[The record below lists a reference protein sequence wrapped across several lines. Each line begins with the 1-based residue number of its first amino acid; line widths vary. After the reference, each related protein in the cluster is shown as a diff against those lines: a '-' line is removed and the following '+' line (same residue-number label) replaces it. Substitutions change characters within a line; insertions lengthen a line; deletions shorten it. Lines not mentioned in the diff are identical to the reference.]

1 MLVLMAPET
10 LIPARHPARAVKR
23 LADVC
28 LRELSGLF
36 DLMYARVGR
45 PSIPPE
51 RLLKSMLLM
60 ALYSINSERMF
71 CERLRY
77 DMLFRWFLDMSMVD
91 EPFDA
96 SSFSRNR
103 ERLLEHEV
111 AHRFLQTI
119 VALAQKNRLM
129 SSEHFS
135 VDGTLIQAWASMKSF
150 RPKDEDDDDRGDGN
164 GWADFKG
171 QTRSNETHESKTDP
185 EAKLTRKGSGQEAKL
200 AFTEHALME
209 NRNGLIVDVAVRP
222 SVGVT
227 EPEAALDLLM
237 RAVPLG
243 GNITVGA
250 DKGYDTKDF
259 IEDLRELNVSS
270 ASRRMSPNASPST
283 GAQASTAEL
292 PGIKGTKSAKSSGV
306 GLNRF
311 SAGRRRLAGAGRRAT
326 EESQR
331 PTSSQRW
338 SQPPTTS
345 CESGSYW
352 RPERCER
359 RKSGGR
365 DNLQGAKRR
374 GEMHKLALE
383 ALFSSPC

>member
-1 MLVLMAPET
+1 MLVLMAPDT
-10 LIPARHPARAVKR
+10 LIPARHPARDVKR
-23 LADVC
+23 LADEC
-28 LRELSGLF
+28 LGELSGLF
-36 DLMYARVGR
+36 DQMYARVGR

-60 ALYSINSERMF
+60 ALYSISSERMF

-77 DMLFRWFLDMSMVD
+77 DMLFRWFVDMSMVD

-150 RPKDEDDDDRGDGN
+150 RPKDEDDNDRGDGN

-171 QTRSNETHESKTDP
+171 QKRSNETHESKTDP
-185 EAKLTRKGSGQEAKL
+185 EAKLMRKGGGQEAKL
-200 AFTEHALME
+200 TFTEHALME
-209 NRNGLIVDVAVRP
+209 NRNGLIVDVSVRP

-250 DKGYDTKDF
+250 DKSYDTKDF
-259 IEDLRELNVSS
+259 IAGCRQLGVTPHVAQCITEHRGSGLDDRTT
-270 ASRRMSPNASPST
+270 RHT
-283 GAQASTAEL
+283 GYQISQV
-292 PGIKGTKSAKSSGV
+292 I
-306 GLNRF
+306 
-311 SAGRRRLAGAGRRAT
+311 RRRIESIFGWEKTVGGCRKTRYRGVAKTDFFATMVAAAYNLMRIGKLLA
-326 EESQR
+326 
-331 PTSSQRW
+331 SS
-338 SQPPTTS
+338 
-345 CESGSYW
+345 
-352 RPERCER
+352 
-359 RKSGGR
+359 
-365 DNLQGAKRR
+365 
-374 GEMHKLALE
+374 
-383 ALFSSPC
+383 